1 MPTTRK
7 ILLREEMLQQ
17 LDESMG
23 LDEASS
29 KQKEQTLKKLNI

>member
-17 LDESMG
+17 LDENMVP
-23 LDEASS
+23 DEASS